1 MYSFRKSKKGFTLIE
16 LMVVVAIIG
25 VLALLG
31 LRLYTGQQAK
41 AKNAIVKANAGTV
54 QTLIQGELADTAPV
68 TVAYMFTLLG
78 ASGGAMAGLRNPYTD
93 TNVCVLNGGEGAGI
107 QPTATMP
114 TSEGLVVV
122 TYDTTDVAWYIQ
134 GYGYETTTVGTY
146 IVAGELLSA
155 RR

>member
-54 QTLIQGELADTAPV
+54 QTLIQAELADAAADTIWTTRVMGPSVTSPLITASGIHIPDGALQTINGTSANIGYV
-68 TVAYMFTLLG
+68 TVTYNDTSDIFTING
-78 ASGGAMAGLRNPYTD
+78 NSFTGGAVYLTP
-93 TNVCVLNGGEGAGI
+93 L
-107 QPTATMP
+107 TA
-114 TSEGLVVV
+114 
-122 TYDTTDVAWYIQ
+122 
-134 GYGYETTTVGTY
+134 
-146 IVAGELLSA
+146 
-155 RR
+155 RK